1 MDGAPNGATMMMMMT
16 RIPLRGNNK
25 VFICF
30 IYSSFIEEN

>member
-25 VFICF
+25 VLYVVLFIVH
-30 IYSSFIEEN
+30 S